1 MKRAGGEVRPVDI
14 VPVFK
19 LYGEHMGWPTPEL
32 LHCESIVQRS
42 SLYEWHIRVHQ
53 HAELV
58 QLLYLHK
65 GQAEIEVEGER
76 RVVTEASIQVVPSL
90 CVHGFRFSP
99 GTQGYVLSLA
109 LPLVSRLE
117 TQFGRPLD
125 ILSRAN
131 CIPVKRSNRHIQTLF
146 STLLNEYKEDN
157 DAREMMLYSLLSAL
171 LVWMNRQG
179 TQALVVEDKSERKRV
194 VLRHFARLIESHYR
208 EHLSLAEYAQKLGI
222 STTHLNCLCREYHGT
237 SALGV
242 LHQRLLL
249 EAKRSLQYTSM
260 TVTQL
265 SDYLGF
271 SDVTYFSRFFRKK
284 EGMTP
289 KEFKVEIE

>member
-1 MKRAGGEVRPVDI
+1 MKRAGGAGQSVDI

-19 LYGEHMGWPTPEL
+19 LYGEQMGWPTPEL
-32 LHCESIVQRS
+32 LHCESILQRS

-65 GQAEIEVEGER
+65 GQAEIEVEGAR
-76 RVVTEASIQVVPSL
+76 RIVTEASIQVVPSL

-109 LPLVSRLE
+109 LPLLSRLE
-117 TQFGRPLD
+117 MQFGHQLD
-125 ILSRAN
+125 VLSRPD
-131 CIPVKRSNRHIQTLF
+131 CILVKRSNRHIQTLF
-146 STLLNEYKEDN
+146 STLLHEYTEDN

-171 LVWMNRQG
+171 LVWLNRQG
-179 TQALVVEDKSERKRV
+179 AKAVTVEDKSERKRV
-194 VLRHFARLIESHYR
+194 VLRHFSRLIESHYR
-208 EHLSLAEYAQKLGI
+208 EHLSLAEYAQKLGV
-222 STTHLNCLCREYHGT
+222 STTHLNCLCREFHGT

-249 EAKRSLQYTSM
+249 EAKRSLQYTGM
-260 TVTQL
+260 TVTQI

-271 SDVTYFSRFFRKK
+271 SDVTYFSRFSAGR
-284 EGMTP
+284 GA
-289 KEFKVEIE
+289 

>member
-1 MKRAGGEVRPVDI
+1 MKRAGGAGQSVDI

-19 LYGEHMGWPTPEL
+19 LYGEQMGWPTPEL
-32 LHCESIVQRS
+32 LHCESILQRS

-65 GQAEIEVEGER
+65 GQAEIEVEGVR
-76 RVVTEASIQVVPSL
+76 RIVTEASIQVVPSL

-109 LPLVSRLE
+109 LPLLSRLE
-117 TQFGRPLD
+117 MQFGHQLD
-125 ILSRAN
+125 VLSRPD

-146 STLLNEYKEDN
+146 STLLHEYTEDN

-171 LVWMNRQG
+171 LVWLNRQG
-179 TQALVVEDKSERKRV
+179 AQAVTVEDKSERKRV
-194 VLRHFARLIESHYR
+194 VLRHFSRLIESHYR
-208 EHLSLAEYAQKLGI
+208 EHLSLAEYAQKLGV
-222 STTHLNCLCREYHGT
+222 STTHLNCLCREFHGT

-249 EAKRSLQYTSM
+249 EAKRSLQYTGM
-260 TVTQL
+260 TVTQI

-271 SDVTYFSRFFRKK
+271 SDVTYFSRFFRRK
-284 EGMTP
+284 G
-289 KEFKVEIE
+289 V